1 MKRRTALKAIR
12 AKCIDC
18 SCYQPTEVKE
28 CPVTTCALWPF
39 RMGRGYEDPSKP
51 RDSVAC
57 EGDAAH
63 VSDSEKALVE
73 T

>member
-18 SCYQPTEVKE
+18 SGNQPKEVKQ
-28 CPVTTCALWPF
+28 CPVTTCALWPY
-39 RMGRGYEDPSKP
+39 RMGRGYEEPL
-51 RDSVAC
+51 RMGVSVVS
-57 EGDAAH
+57 EENAAH
-63 VSDSEKALVE
+63 VSDDEEKLVE